1 MKTREIPSC
10 MMKQPSALDRRTS
23 ETIRE
28 REVDMGLG
36 PSASPISIFLVLFTY
51 LVGVGFLVYMFG
63 KGDNQSRS
71 KS

>member
-1 MKTREIPSC
+1 
-10 MMKQPSALDRRTS
+10 
-23 ETIRE
+23 
-28 REVDMGLG
+28 MGLG

-63 KGDNQSRS
+63 KSDHVSRS

>member
-1 MKTREIPSC
+1 
-10 MMKQPSALDRRTS
+10 MKQPSALGRRTDD
-23 ETIRE
+23 TISE
-28 REVDMGLG
+28 REYDMGLG

-63 KGDNQSRS
+63 KSDHVSRS